1 MKDRAQTTRALY
13 RRFSGAIYEFC
24 VRTLGDRTEAEDAM
38 QETFVG
44 VYRSLPGFRYGESHL
59 PWIYRI
65 ATNVCLKM
73 IHKRRRKLAIAAD
86 PAARRGPDTA
96 DPAARLHAREVLES
110 LATELDDRSL
120 QIFVAHYLAGMDQG
134 QIARSLRISRRAV
147 VKRLTRLRALAG
159 RLDEDGGAD
168 D

>member
-1 MKDRAQTTRALY
+1 VKDRAQTTRALY
-13 RRFSGAIYEFC
+13 RRFSGVIYEFC
-24 VRTLGDRTEAEDAM
+24 VRTLGDRAEAEDAM

-44 VYRSLPGFRYGESHL
+44 VFRSLPGFRYGESHL

-65 ATNVCLKM
+65 ATNVCLKL

-86 PAARRGPDTA
+86 PTVRRVPDTP
-96 DPAARLHAREVLES
+96 DPAGRVHAREVLES
-110 LATELDDRSL
+110 LASQLDDRGR
-120 QIFVAHYLAGMDQG
+120 QIFVAHYIAGMDQG
-134 QIARSLRISRRAV
+134 QIARSLGISRRAV

-159 RLDEDGGAD
+159 RLDEEGRGD

>member
-13 RRFSGAIYEFC
+13 RRFSGVIYEFC

-73 IHKRRRKLAIAAD
+73 IHKRRRKLKIAAD
-86 PAARRGPDTA
+86 PAARREPVSR
-96 DPAARLHAREVLES
+96 DPVSQVHAREVLES
-110 LATELDDRSL
+110 LTGELDDRGRE
-120 QIFVAHYLAGMDQG
+120 IFVAHYLAGMDQG
-134 QIARSLRISRRAV
+134 QVAQSLGISRRAV
-147 VKRLTRLRALAG
+147 VKRLTKLRALAG
-159 RLDEDGGAD
+159 RLDEEGGEDG
-168 D
+168 